1 MFISRSLNDI
11 MAMAAVVVAVAVGEV
26 VSHRPGVDDGE
37 VANSANF
44 EINRKT
50 GEENVVF
57 SFGGWR

>member
-1 MFISRSLNDI
+1 M
-11 MAMAAVVVAVAVGEV
+11 

-50 GEENVVF
+50 GERMWF
-57 SFGGWR
+57 FLWGDGGDL